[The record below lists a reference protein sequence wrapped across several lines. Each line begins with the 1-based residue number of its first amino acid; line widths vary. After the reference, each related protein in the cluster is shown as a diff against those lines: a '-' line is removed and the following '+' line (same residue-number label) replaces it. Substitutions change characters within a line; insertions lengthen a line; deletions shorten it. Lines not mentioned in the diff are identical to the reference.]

1 MTRLKSQI
9 TNPKSQINSKI
20 QIQITKTQKSPPS
33 PGACLREAA
42 SAKAGEG
49 MEGRG
54 MVRQAHHNHP
64 EPVEG
69 SPSPLPCGVS
79 FTTPQGG
86 PSPLRARGLSLRGM
100 SPSGAEPEPEATKG
114 EGEIS

>member
-20 QIQITKTQKSPPS
+20 QITKTQKSLPS
-33 PGACLREAA
+33 PGACLREAT

-49 MEGRG
+49 MKGRG

-86 PSPLRARGLSLRGM
+86 PSPLRARGS
-100 SPSGAEPEPEATKG
+100 SEPEATKG
-114 EGEIS
+114 EGEIG

>member
-1 MTRLKSQI
+1 MTRLKSKI

-20 QIQITKTQKSPPS
+20 QITKTQKSLPS
-33 PGACLREAA
+33 PIACLRDAA

-54 MVRQAHHNHP
+54 THDGMP
-64 EPVEG
+64 
-69 SPSPLPCGVS
+69 PSPLPCGVS

-86 PSPLRARGLSLRGM
+86 PSPLRARGS
-100 SPSGAEPEPEATKG
+100 SEPEATKG
-114 EGEIS
+114 EGKIG